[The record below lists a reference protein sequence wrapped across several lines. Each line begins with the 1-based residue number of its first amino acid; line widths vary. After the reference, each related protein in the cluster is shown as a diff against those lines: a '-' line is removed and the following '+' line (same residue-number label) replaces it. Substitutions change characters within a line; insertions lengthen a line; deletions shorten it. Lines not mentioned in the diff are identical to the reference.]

1 MIINVTK
8 YLVVDNDRDKD
19 CNVVKYSDDFQ
30 QSNFGYN
37 YRFGVMKYMDKW
49 MDEKLEKI
57 SNVFSAM
64 VEQQKK
70 IGLNP
75 Q

>member
-1 MIINVTK
+1 
-8 YLVVDNDRDKD
+8 
-19 CNVVKYSDDFQ
+19 
-30 QSNFGYN
+30 
-37 YRFGVMKYMDKW
+37 MDKW